1 MKFHLSLAGTLFAII
16 ALIIVPMVV
25 LGDTTVHSVT
35 GQAWAN
41 MPNPNDENK
50 NPDNCHPKY
59 IDDNSND
66 YGKDGVGCGQG
77 LGWINLNNVTLNSL
91 NGQFS
96 GTAQSQY
103 GGTVNFG
110 IDSSSAPQAPL
121 LSARVDP
128 ACLKTSAECPVTGW
142 IKFTQASDGWDGWVK
157 MSGATTTKGSY
168 GVKFLAPDSSGIREM
183 SGYAWGSH
191 VAGWIDFSRVSV
203 KIETDILG
211 CTDPKA
217 TNYDSSAT
225 KDNGSCEYQITKKQP
240 YCGNPLATPPTGA
253 NYMSPEKVA
262 ARLKQLQAQNDGYV
276 WEMVRD
282 DSTCLIC
289 PEGTSFDIVKDSC
302 VKEVKKQEKYCADPT
317 ATNYKNTNDVAIRLK
332 QLQAQNDGFVW
343 SMVKDNSICKYPP
356 SPDWCAN
363 IPGWKTTTLPTE
375 GSPNVKWN
383 EVDNNCIP
391 SACKLAD
398 RSNYYA
404 ASTITVMGTSI
415 PVQTNNDLCSVIE
428 CQWPPLDPNGK
439 CCEVKNAQGYC
450 SSGPVKPGSPTET

>member
-203 KIETDILG
+203 VVKIDE
-211 CTDPKA
+211 PPVV
-217 TNYDSSAT
+217 
-225 KDNGSCEYQITKKQP
+225 KKQP
-240 YCGNPLATPPTGA
+240 YCGDPKATPPTGA
-253 NYMSPEKVA
+253 HYMSPEKVA

-302 VKEVKKQEKYCADPT
+302 ITPPP
-317 ATNYKNTNDVAIRLK
+317 DVCPNLPNGPYSTVPKGYILVNG
-332 QLQAQNDGFVW
+332 QC
-343 SMVKDNSICKYPP
+343 VKDTTSDYCSNVTGSKGTIISLVENVQISRNPTSRVCSATACKDPSANNYVSQNQTDVKHFNSKLGTGILG
-356 SPDWCAN
+356 N
-363 IPGWKTTTLPTE
+363 LLIGT
-375 GSPNVKWN
+375 
-383 EVDNNCIP
+383 DNSSCTYDPICIP
-391 SACKLAD
+391 PKMEDA
-398 RSNYYA
+398 
-404 ASTITVMGTSI
+404 T
-415 PVQTNNDLCSVIE
+415 
-428 CQWPPLDPNGK
+428 GK
-439 CCEVKNAQGYC
+439 CCIGPLKDGLC
-450 SSGPVKPGSPTET
+450 PTTSGPVKPNPPIET

>member
-96 GTAQSQY
+96 GTAQSEY

-128 ACLKTSAECPVTGW
+128 ACLKTSAECSVTGW

-168 GVKFLAPDSSGIREM
+168 GVKFLAPDSSGLRKM

-203 KIETDILG
+203 VVKIDE
-211 CTDPKA
+211 PPVV
-217 TNYDSSAT
+217 
-225 KDNGSCEYQITKKQP
+225 KKQP
-240 YCGNPLATPPTGA
+240 YCGDPKATPPTGA
-253 NYMSPEKVA
+253 HYMSPEKVA

-343 SMVKDNSICKYPP
+343 SMVKDNSICKY
-356 SPDWCAN
+356 N
-363 IPGWKTTTLPTE
+363 PTDILGCMDSKATNYNPKATKDDE
-375 GSPNVKWN
+375 S
-383 EVDNNCIP
+383 
-391 SACKLAD
+391 CK
-398 RSNYYA
+398 Y
-404 ASTITVMGTSI
+404 
-415 PVQTNNDLCSVIE
+415 
-428 CQWPPLDPNGK
+428 DPICETPKMEDATGK
-439 CCEVKNAQGYC
+439 CCDGPLTEDGLC
-450 SSGPVKPGSPTET
+450 PTTTGPVRPGSPIET